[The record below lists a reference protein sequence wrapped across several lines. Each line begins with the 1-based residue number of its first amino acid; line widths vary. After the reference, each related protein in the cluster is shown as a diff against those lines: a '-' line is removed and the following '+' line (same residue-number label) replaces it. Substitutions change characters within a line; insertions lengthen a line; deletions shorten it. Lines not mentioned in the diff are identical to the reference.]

1 MIPIPRLCSYVFAL
15 FQILAVA
22 GTAPALAEEKE
33 PITMGVLLPLTGF
46 GAPVAEAGRIG
57 IELAVKELNEAG
69 GIDGRQINIVIA
81 DDQSDTSIAVNEV
94 KRLVHQAGI
103 DVLIGSAVSQN
114 NLAILPV
121 LNEAKIPSI
130 SLSGAQTLTT
140 EAGPYHF
147 SLFVNAEFQ
156 SVAMV
161 DYAKN
166 ALNAQSAA
174 VIADAGAQGKFAAE
188 ALKRDM
194 EAAGIRHTGTQEYA
208 YRATDLTPQLLSLKR
223 GDPEA
228 LFVFPSTGEDAGT
241 ILKTLEDVGWE
252 VNVAGNWSMS
262 GLAGPILQIAGPD
275 AFKNTI
281 GLNYTAFTY
290 CPGDTEATPY
300 EGFVKRA
307 EDFAGDRFSR
317 VSQNLS
323 AIFYESVMVYNAA
336 VLGSDGDISGPTIAH
351 WIEANISSYSGMFDD
366 LVASPTNHFLAGPGT
381 LTAVHP
387 DRQRPGAM
395 FERVDC
401 K

>member
-1 MIPIPRLCSYVFAL
+1 MISIFRLCLYVFAL
-15 FQILAVA
+15 TQMLVVA
-22 GTAPALAEEKE
+22 GGAPALAEDSK
-33 PITMGVLLPLTGF
+33 PITLGVLLPLTGF

-81 DDQSDTSIAVNEV
+81 DDQSDASIAVNEV

-156 SVAMV
+156 SIAMV

-166 ALNAQSAA
+166 VLKARSAA

-223 GDPEA
+223 GDPET

-241 ILKTLEDVGWE
+241 ILKTLEDIGWE
-252 VNVAGNWSMS
+252 VNVTGNWSMS
-262 GLAGPILQIAGPD
+262 GLAGPILQIAGPE
-275 AFKNTI
+275 AFKHTT

-290 CPGDTEATPY
+290 CPNTAASTPY
-300 EGFVKRA
+300 EEFVKRA
-307 EDFAGDRFSR
+307 QDFAGDRFSR
-317 VSQNLS
+317 VSQNLA
-323 AIFYESVMVYNAA
+323 AIFYESVMVYDAA
-336 VLGSDGDISGPTIAH
+336 VRGSDGNLSGPTIAK
-351 WIEANISSYSGMFDD
+351 WIETNISNYSGMFDD
-366 LVASPTNHFLAGPGT
+366 LVASPTNHFLAGPRT

-387 DRQRPGAM
+387 DRQRSGGM
-395 FERVDC
+395 FERIDC
-401 K
+401 Q